1 MGDAECSWAENRHF
15 CHIWKVSLGDELPVT
30 RGMGA
35 ELKFTLVGGRLLTI
49 SDISG
54 YS

>member
-15 CHIWKVSLGDELPVT
+15 YHIWKVSLGNELPVT
-30 RGMGA
+30 RA
-35 ELKFTLVGGRLLTI
+35 EPKFALVGGRLLTI